1 MSKCPRAIPGH
12 RDKTHVSNAPEN
24 HHGEENGP
32 LEGAI
37 LRMPNMSFSMS
48 DFRQSVCIYIYIY
61 ASKNTSHLHEPP
73 ETIFKLPPTSP
84 HVYHALVRAGRAY
97 TTQSGAPVSP
107 AGLVLWGQGLVIEQI
122 MICIFHMECLGSS
135 CAHSIPHYQQANCS
149 FQELGCR
156 RSKRLGQQF
165 HGVGSYP

>member
-1 MSKCPRAIPGH
+1 MSQTLPRIIM
-12 RDKTHVSNAPEN
+12 E
-24 HHGEENGP
+24 EENGP

-48 DFRQSVCIYIYIY
+48 DFRQSVCIYIY

>member
-24 HHGEENGP
+24 HHGRGKWS
-32 LEGAI
+32 LG
-37 LRMPNMSFSMS
+37 RGHSPNAKHVVFHVRFQAECM
-48 DFRQSVCIYIYIY
+48 YIYIY